1 MTTGE
6 SGGKPPHS
14 RSRSSSSG
22 CPAAP
27 GQAQGGR
34 GIVAGASGDTPRTE
48 AAGAQLTLLPPVPA
62 TADPALRPKSRLEPI
77 PASTPEPAPAPVSS
91 QPLWMAVWLPHL
103 ALDTL
108 VQTGSAQPGPLIIV
122 EDAARPRVHDGNRA
136 ARRAGVRPGMA
147 LAEALAVLN
156 APVVVDYE
164 PETVQQHLQTLS
176 TVLLQF
182 SDHVCPE
189 PGQQRILLETGR
201 SLRLFRGLEA
211 LEQRVGDTL
220 RQLGY
225 SPRIGG
231 ARTPAMA
238 RLLAGLGHPERPRD
252 RDGLRRVLTPLPLA
266 ALPLPAA
273 DIAALRGIGMTRI
286 GELLRLPRG
295 DLALRYGTRLPRLL
309 DHLLGDVPE
318 AMPRFQP
325 PENPSFQLEFDQE
338 VRSTGA
344 LRFPLKRLLLQL
356 EQVLRAR
363 HRGVQGLELQLLH
376 REAET
381 RLNLERSH
389 PGSRAEEWLELW
401 SIRLSRVSL
410 PAPVRGMR
418 LHAARLLPVAG
429 DISGLFGNPGGTR
442 DETGFLTRLRARLGD
457 EAILRFVPTLHPL
470 PEQAQ
475 EAWTSEA
482 PPPAAPASATPAQ
495 RAAGAALW
503 LHPLQPCPPPG
514 SQAWLGR
521 MEGGWWA
528 GGNDQRRDYALARDH
543 QGRLCWVFQDL
554 RSGQW
559 RLQGFWG

>member
-1 MTTGE
+1 
-6 SGGKPPHS
+6 
-14 RSRSSSSG
+14 
-22 CPAAP
+22 
-27 GQAQGGR
+27 
-34 GIVAGASGDTPRTE
+34 VAGASGDTPRTE

>member
-1 MTTGE
+1 
-6 SGGKPPHS
+6 
-14 RSRSSSSG
+14 
-22 CPAAP
+22 
-27 GQAQGGR
+27 
-34 GIVAGASGDTPRTE
+34 
-48 AAGAQLTLLPPVPA
+48 
-62 TADPALRPKSRLEPI
+62 
-77 PASTPEPAPAPVSS
+77 
-91 QPLWMAVWLPHL
+91 MAVWLPHL

-156 APVVVDYE
+156 APIVVDYE
-164 PETVQQHLQTLS
+164 PETVQQHLRTLS
-176 TVLLQF
+176 SVLLQF

-211 LEQRVGDTL
+211 LEQRVEGTL

-225 SPRIGG
+225 SPRIGS

-273 DIAALRGIGMTRI
+273 DIAALRGIGLTRI
-286 GELLRLPRG
+286 GELLRLPRS

-318 AMPRFQP
+318 AMPRFHP
-325 PENPSFQLEFDQE
+325 PDNPSFQLEFDQE

-376 REAET
+376 RDAET
-381 RLNLERSH
+381 RLTLERSH

-429 DISGLFGNPGGTR
+429 DMSGLFGSPGGAR

-457 EAILRFVPTLHPL
+457 EAVLRFVPTLHPL

-482 PPPAAPASATPAQ
+482 PPPAAPTSATPAQ
-495 RAAGAALW
+495 CAAGAALW
-503 LHPLQPCPPPG
+503 LQPLQPCPPPD
-514 SQAWLGR
+514 SHAWLGR
-521 MEGGWWA
+521 TEGGWWA